1 MARVTAQGGKDA
13 WVLAVA
19 SWLAGLGS
27 KPNSQELEAC
37 SSSATLCLQQVTGAK
52 LVWRTYWAVFGGGTE

>member
-1 MARVTAQGGKDA
+1 MLGSWQ
-13 WVLAVA
+13 
-19 SWLAGLGS
+19 WLAGLGS